1 MMPVMAAISGIEP
14 AVGMHHTPPREEKG
28 GRAAADFGA
37 AVTHR
42 DMVQERLRVDP
53 AALVDKQRAARALRG
68 DDEPRRQKLR
78 DERLANQE
86 AEFERRRA
94 AKGRLLDS
102 KV

>member
-14 AVGMHHTPPREEKG
+14 AAGMHHTPPREEKG

-42 DMVQERLRVDP
+42 DVVQERRRVDP
-53 AALVDKQRAARALRG
+53 AALVDKQRATRAMRS

-78 DERLANQE
+78 AERLANQE
-86 AEFERRRA
+86 ATFERRRA
-94 AKGRLLDS
+94 ARGALLDIE
-102 KV
+102 V